1 MLAKNSISTVCHTV
15 YLSRVTVC
23 CITVT
28 MYFLDGDAVET
39 DQAPTYTNIAMYKS
53 YL

>member
-1 MLAKNSISTVCHTV
+1 
-15 YLSRVTVC
+15 
-23 CITVT
+23 

-53 YL
+53 YLWLQPILLKCVPQT